1 MPLKLQPAAKELKW
15 LQWSQC
21 NGLAIEYKGLLL
33 QTTTGKIVPVPGSAP
48 PGWTVAGQAVS
59 DCTYTQIGKPL
70 RRQTQRCTP
79 GMQHKAVLLVFCMY
93 FDHIGGNIVMNQNEL
108 NILKS
113 RHKIFDNSTLC
124 TFVKFGYF
132 RHFETY

>member
-1 MPLKLQPAAKELKW
+1 MEFITLFLRVPLHFNLNLPLKLQPAAKELKW

-21 NGLAIEYKGLLL
+21 IGLAIEYQGLLL

-79 GMQHKAVLLVFCMY
+79 GMQHKSVLLVLC
-93 FDHIGGNIVMNQNEL
+93 VL
-108 NILKS
+108 
-113 RHKIFDNSTLC
+113 TLE
-124 TFVKFGYF
+124 
-132 RHFETY
+132 ETL